1 MPWTSNAQILSA
13 ISSVYEDGLPNV
25 GISLGMAFFLDAGFR
40 AGFFAA
46 GLVVALVVG
55 FFLGVG
61 FFTGGDGVCSVVMV
75 SSLRE

>member
-1 MPWTSNAQILSA
+1 M
-13 ISSVYEDGLPNV
+13 YEDGRPNV
-25 GISLGMAFFLDAGFR
+25 GISLGIVFFFVAGFR

-46 GLVVALVVG
+46 GLVAG

-61 FFTGGDGVCSVVMV
+61 FFTGGDGCSVCVLVVMV

>member
-13 ISSVYEDGLPNV
+13 ISSVYEDGRPNV
-25 GISLGMAFFLDAGFR
+25 GISLGIVFFFVAGFR

-46 GLVVALVVG
+46 GLVAG

>member
-13 ISSVYEDGLPNV
+13 ISSVYEDGRPNV
-25 GISLGMAFFLDAGFR
+25 GTSLGMVFFLVAGFR
-40 AGFFAA
+40 VGFFAA
-46 GLVVALVVG
+46 GLVVG

-75 SSLRE
+75 SALKD